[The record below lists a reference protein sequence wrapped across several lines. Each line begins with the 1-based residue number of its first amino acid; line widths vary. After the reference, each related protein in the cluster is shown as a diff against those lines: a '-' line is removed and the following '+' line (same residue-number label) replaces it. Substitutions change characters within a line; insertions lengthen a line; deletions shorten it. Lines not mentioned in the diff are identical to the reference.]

1 MTDTPTHDRADTAT
15 SPSLGEL
22 LGDVSKDLSLLV
34 RQEIALAKAEATQT
48 GKRLGTGAGMFA
60 GAALA
65 GFFVLLFLSVAGWWT
80 LGNST
85 GRGWSALVVMLVWGL
100 IAAVL
105 VVLGRK
111 QLAAAKGLP
120 QTTAT
125 VNRVPDA
132 LKPNPGGA
140 R

>member
-1 MTDTPTHDRADTAT
+1 MTDAPTHGGAGTEG

-22 LGDVSKDLSLLV
+22 FGDVSKDLSLLV

-65 GFFVLLFLSVAGWWT
+65 GFFVLAFLSVAGWWS
-80 LGNST
+80 LGNAT
-85 GRGWSALVVMLVWGL
+85 GRSWSALVVMLVWAI
-100 IAAVL
+100 IAVVL
-105 VVLGRK
+105 VVLGRQ
-111 QLAAAKGLP
+111 QLAAARGLP
-120 QTTAT
+120 QTAAT
-125 VNRVPDA
+125 VQRVPDA
-132 LKPNPGGA
+132 LTPNPGGT